1 LVERGEIEK
10 TILNEI
16 DDECSDLEQG
26 DMEEDCGEEKY
37 EEKID
42 LDVWKKGD
50 EVRALT
56 KIETDTLRLMR
67 EVFEG
72 NAVVEIPS
80 LKTQDGRKIGEE
92 VKLVDG
98 LMHNLIR
105 PKMTVTEVNRKV
117 VKDRLERKY
126 KLMEKGTIAVS
137 TLLKN
142 KITSAS
148 TKIRQYVGKSIAR
161 RQNNLF
167 KNNQARLYKELS
179 GNSRKTE
186 AAIPNADEAQG
197 FWKGIW
203 SEKKE
208 HDKEASWLGGI
219 REELNKVER
228 QEDIVLRLEDVSPW
242 TRLGQRLL
250 VQKIPV
256 PP

>member
-1 LVERGEIEK
+1 V
-10 TILNEI
+10 
-16 DDECSDLEQG
+16 
-26 DMEEDCGEEKY
+26 
-37 EEKID
+37 
-42 LDVWKKGD
+42 DVWKKGD

-105 PKMTVTEVNRKV
+105 PKMTVTEVNRLLYAGSYVVAYRLGLIRRKKVEVKKKPWWQRRLEWNIKEWRKDLGRVNEIKKGSNVRKV

-161 RQNNLF
+161 RQNI
-167 KNNQARLYKELS
+167 S
-179 GNSRKTE
+179 
-186 AAIPNADEAQG
+186 
-197 FWKGIW
+197 
-203 SEKKE
+203 
-208 HDKEASWLGGI
+208 
-219 REELNKVER
+219 
-228 QEDIVLRLEDVSPW
+228 LRTTKPVC
-242 TRLGQRLL
+242 TRN
-250 VQKIPV
+250 
-256 PP
+256 

>member
-1 LVERGEIEK
+1 
-10 TILNEI
+10 
-16 DDECSDLEQG
+16 
-26 DMEEDCGEEKY
+26 
-37 EEKID
+37 
-42 LDVWKKGD
+42 VWKKGD

-56 KIETDTLRLMR
+56 KI
-67 EVFEG
+67 
-72 NAVVEIPS
+72 
-80 LKTQDGRKIGEE
+80 
-92 VKLVDG
+92 
-98 LMHNLIR
+98 
-105 PKMTVTEVNRKV
+105 
-117 VKDRLERKY
+117 
-126 KLMEKGTIAVS
+126 
-137 TLLKN
+137 

-179 GNSRKTE
+179 GNGRKTE

-228 QEDIVLRLEDVSPW
+228 QEDIVLRLEDVKAGIKPLDQIGSEVTGSKDSRPSMKLLPQHCKSVCYRVLCLSGW
-242 TRLGQRLL
+242 SRGGQYLSRRTLRRDQLL
-250 VQKIPV
+250 ATTGR
-256 PP
+256 